1 MDKAP
6 TIYMVII
13 FLYKYMYLF
22 DQQFTLPFIHF
33 FFYICSCI
41 NFCQVNHV
49 SG

>member
-33 FFYICSCI
+33 FFI
-41 NFCQVNHV
+41 FALV
-49 SG
+49 STFVK